1 MVRRVTEDTVVV
13 IGLGRFGEELARTL
27 MSLGK
32 DVLAIERDPQIVAR
46 LAPDITLVVEADGT
60 QLETLKSL
68 GVTDVRTVVVAT
80 GASLEA
86 SLLAT
91 SAAGRVGCH
100 PDLGEGRDARPPA
113 DPATRRGDPRDLP

>member
-32 DVLAIERDPQIVAR
+32 DVLAIERRDPQIVAR

-86 SLLAT
+86 SRWRPVRWPSWA
-91 SAAGRVGCH
+91 SRRSGR
-100 PDLGEGRDARPPA
+100 RP
-113 DPATRRGDPRDLP
+113 